1 MTKLSTKQK
10 EIYEIIVNAPEKSF
24 DCFTYK
30 SNRTFADKWMS
41 RTKGFVYG
49 HFHQRTLEAL
59 ERKGLIK
66 VHTFGGPHGSSMR
79 DEIEII

>member
-1 MTKLSTKQK
+1 MSKLSEAQEKTYN
-10 EIYEIIVNAPEKSF
+10 EIKNAPEASF

-30 SNRTFADKWMS
+30 SNRTYSDDFNS

-49 HFHQRTLEAL
+49 HFHERTLKSL
-59 ERKGLIK
+59 EKKGLIK
-66 VHTFGGPHGSSMR
+66 VHIFGGPHGSAAR